1 VIRSR
6 LLLVGWSDGLQH
18 NGDARLMDSTD
29 PTRSPMPATAS
40 SRIRDRLRK
49 AGRRFFANDNI
60 SDCIAPGELD
70 ELVEEVA
77 DRMQSVLEGLVID
90 IENDHNTRDT
100 ARRVAKMYVSEVFGG
115 RFRPAPTVTEFP
127 NVTSLNELMIVGPLT
142 VRSACSHHLC
152 PIMGRMWVGVMP
164 NQHSNLIGLSKYVRL
179 VDWIMNR
186 PQIQEEAISQ
196 MAELLMSMVK
206 PDGLA
211 LVMEAEH
218 FCMRWRGVK
227 ENSARMTNSVM
238 RGSFLKNEALRR
250 EFLSFV
256 AGRE

>member
-1 VIRSR
+1 
-6 LLLVGWSDGLQH
+6 
-18 NGDARLMDSTD
+18 MDNTYRTD
-29 PTRSPMPATAS
+29 LPTPASA
-40 SRIRDRLRK
+40 RIRERLRK
-49 AGRRFFANDNI
+49 AGKRFFANDNI
-60 SDCIAPGELD
+60 ADFLAPGELD
-70 ELVEEVA
+70 ELIAEVTSK
-77 DRMQSVLEGLVID
+77 MQSVLEGLVMD

-100 ARRVAKMYVSEVFGG
+100 AHRVAKMYLSEVFGG
-115 RFRPAPTVTEFP
+115 RYRAAPSVTEFP

-152 PIMGRMWVGVMP
+152 PIMGRLWVGVMP
-164 NQHSNLIGLSKYVRL
+164 NQHSNLIGLSKYQRL
-179 VDWIMNR
+179 TDWMMNR

-211 LVMEAEH
+211 VVMDADH

-227 ENSARMTNSVM
+227 ESAARMTTSVM

-250 EFLSFV
+250 EFLSFI
-256 AGRE
+256 ARKE